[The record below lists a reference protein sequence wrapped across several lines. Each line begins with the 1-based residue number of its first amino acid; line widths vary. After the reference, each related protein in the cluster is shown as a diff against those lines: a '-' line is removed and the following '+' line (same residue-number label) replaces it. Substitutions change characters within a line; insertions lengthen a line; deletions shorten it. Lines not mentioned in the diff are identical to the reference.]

1 MRVLPRSESRQGRT
15 VIRKEGVLHDL
26 FRIVI
31 IANLPPCESMN
42 ALLVFS
48 DQDAKRSFVKLSN
61 TVRVTRPIIKDE
73 SSIKKRALCRKNERK
88 PNFFGICFVGVMN
101 IS

>member
-31 IANLPPCESMN
+31 IANLPPCEGMN

-48 DQDAKRSFVKLSN
+48 DQDAKRSFVLSN
-61 TVRVTRPIIKDE
+61 TVRVTRSIIKDE

-88 PNFFGICFVGVMN
+88 PNFLESVLWV
-101 IS
+101 